1 MNYTPITTGYNFLA
15 NPTDAQ
21 AARFLLQA
29 QFSASDADI
38 AYVKANGYAG
48 WIQDQFAKSYSTGW
62 NFVDAQGYTTN
73 YKPLLSVTPPTVP
86 PSVSSGHFYFTDDG
100 DYMIWSQL
108 CLSAAPMRMRMALA
122 LNEILVVSLEAFA
135 MVRWAPELVAA
146 YWDLLTQHVTG
157 NYRQLIEA
165 LSKNAAMG
173 AYLTL
178 INNPKE
184 DPATGRT
191 PDENYAR
198 ELMQLFTIGLA
209 KLDVTPNSPTYGSPV
224 LDGNGAITQTYTQ
237 DDIVA
242 LAHVFTGWGYDY
254 SQDELFTFAAD
265 KPLHSPTYCRLPL
278 VNDATQHSTFT
289 PVVMLKGTP
298 QERTITT
305 TDAQAQLTQVLDTL
319 FNHPNTPAF
328 FCKRL
333 IQRLVT
339 SNPSAAYIERVS
351 RIFMNDG
358 TGVRGNLAAV
368 FTAILLDDEARSP
381 TGLSVPTFGKVREPM
396 IRLVQWART
405 FGATLD
411 LTKFPNNDIFKIGNL
426 SKPEEALGQS
436 PMHSPT
442 VFNFFKPDYQAAG
455 SQMTAAGKVAPEF
468 GIVNESTVAGY
479 INYMAGV
486 IGNGITFSY
495 QDRLNTSPPDYTH
508 FTNSTITAPY
518 TQELAQTTNGA
529 IDPTKLVNRLN
540 LLMCANQ
547 LSSTTVAA
555 IVSALS
561 SMSGAASM
569 DKVKYAI
576 LMVMSCPEYLVQK

>member
-1 MNYTPITTGYNFLA
+1 VNFTPITTGYNYLA

-38 AYVKANGYAG
+38 ADVKTMGYAA
-48 WIQDQFAKSYSTGW
+48 WITAQFKKSYSTGW
-62 NFVDAQGYTTN
+62 DLMVKQGYTTC
-73 YKPLLSVTPPTVP
+73 YTPLLPPGS
-86 PSVSSGHFYFTDDG
+86 PSNTAAVDSGHFYFTNDG
-100 DYMIWSQL
+100 DTMMWSQL
-108 CLSAAPMRMRMALA
+108 CLSTAPMRMRMALA

-135 MVRWAPELVAA
+135 MVRWSSELVAA
-146 YWDLLTQHVTG
+146 YWDFLTKHVTG
-157 NYRQLIEA
+157 NYRDLIEA

-209 KLDVTPNSPTYGSPV
+209 QLDLRTGSSAYGSPL
-224 LDGNGAITQTYTQ
+224 LDANGAITQTYTQ
-237 DDIVA
+237 DDIVS

-254 SQDELFTFAAD
+254 SQDPVMFQYGAD
-265 KPLHSPTYCRLPL
+265 KPLNSPTYCKLPL
-278 VNDATQHSTFT
+278 VNDASQHSTFS

-298 QERTITT
+298 QERISTA
-305 TDAQAQLTQVLDTL
+305 TDAQTQLTQVLDTL
-319 FNHPNTPAF
+319 FNHQNTPAF

-339 SNPSAAYIERVS
+339 SNPSGNYVERVS
-351 RIFMNDG
+351 TVFRNDG
-358 TGVRGNLAAV
+358 NGVRGNLAAV
-368 FTAILLDDEARSP
+368 FTAILLDDEARGP
-381 TGLSVPTFGKVREPM
+381 AGLTAPTFGKVREPM
-396 IRLVQWART
+396 IRLVQWARS
-405 FGATLD
+405 FGARLD
-411 LTKFPNNDIFKIGNL
+411 PKLFPDNDIFRIGNL
-426 SKPEEALGQS
+426 SNPEEALGQS

-455 SQMTAAGKVAPEF
+455 SQMTAANMVAPEF

-479 INYMAGV
+479 INYMTAV
-486 IGNGITFSY
+486 IGAGIGFSY
-495 QDRLNTSPPDYTH
+495 VTDPANPK
-508 FTNSTITAPY
+508 NSYSNSSITAQY

-540 LLMCANQ
+540 LIMCANQ
-547 LSSTTVAA
+547 LSTSTVNAF
-555 IVSALS
+555 VSALT
-561 SMSGAASM
+561 SMSNAASL
-569 DKVKYAI
+569 DKVKYAT
-576 LMVMSCPEYLVQK
+576 LMVMSSPEYLVQK